1 MVALGGNLHYKWS
14 NGHIGINSIHYQF
27 LLPIKKEEAP
37 YNLFAIDGNRLTN
50 YSIDYSYTHK
60 NIHVFGEAAVDNR
73 KQKAFIGGM
82 LASLDSKLDLSVLYR
97 AIDRGY
103 QSMFSS
109 AFTEKTGPN
118 NEKGIYAGISV
129 KPFYGWKLDAYLDLY
144 RFPWLSARVD
154 APAYGKEY
162 LIQLA
167 YTSSRNLEIYT
178 RFRIGAQPING
189 PVTASGMRSIIQ
201 PVKQNWRIQVNYSP
215 HKNWTMRS
223 RVELVEYNQSE
234 KGFLGYTDLFYS
246 SSKGRFSTNMRV
258 QYFETDG
265 YNSRIYA
272 FENDLLYNYTI
283 PSFYNKGFHSYVN
296 CKLPIKESYQANKNI
311 NLTIWIK
318 IAQTVENYSKT
329 TVPSVTSSHGVSRT
343 EVKVQLFLGCG
354 KNYN

>member
-1 MVALGGNLHYKWS
+1 
-14 NGHIGINSIHYQF
+14 
-27 LLPIKKEEAP
+27 
-37 YNLFAIDGNRLTN
+37 
-50 YSIDYSYTHK
+50 
-60 NIHVFGEAAVDNR
+60 
-73 KQKAFIGGM
+73 
-82 LASLDSKLDLSVLYR
+82 
-97 AIDRGY
+97 
-103 QSMFSS
+103 
-109 AFTEKTGPN
+109 
-118 NEKGIYAGISV
+118 
-129 KPFYGWKLDAYLDLY
+129 
-144 RFPWLSARVD
+144 
-154 APAYGKEY
+154 
-162 LIQLA
+162 
-167 YTSSRNLEIYT
+167 
-178 RFRIGAQPING
+178 
-189 PVTASGMRSIIQ
+189 
-201 PVKQNWRIQVNYSP
+201 
-215 HKNWTMRS
+215 MRS